1 VHCCIA
7 RNEGIVLEQGGAH
20 RARACRRG
28 TACAAGAHPHGMFTA
43 CSTHRCPRS
52 LWHLSVQ
59 RCFISGQTAWQPS
72 WQLSRSRRVVGPAAR
87 YSTACQTRSRCV
99 PEHAHVLLMSFAGT
113 PEQRCAHGDCISVH
127 VRLRCSVRACRRT
140 CGCADK
146 GCGPTVVPSQL
157 SHVICMPCVMM
168 TRRMP
173 RVCKGLSGLQTG
185 RQLLHSAIDM
195 LHKTHP
201 KRRLATLSPIPGFRR
216 WLRNRLAQT
225 HSAATLRL
233 HERPGRQMLVER
245 LLMSEVE
252 MASGASV
259 APASLQPCAV
269 LGSGYGVCRPSLHLT
284 HALHRHTSSS
294 VMHPIGRM
302 RDLFAD

>member
-1 VHCCIA
+1 M
-7 RNEGIVLEQGGAH
+7 R
-20 RARACRRG
+20 
-28 TACAAGAHPHGMFTA
+28 
-43 CSTHRCPRS
+43 
-52 LWHLSVQ
+52 
-59 RCFISGQTAWQPS
+59 
-72 WQLSRSRRVVGPAAR
+72 
-87 YSTACQTRSRCV
+87 
-99 PEHAHVLLMSFAGT
+99 
-113 PEQRCAHGDCISVH
+113 
-127 VRLRCSVRACRRT
+127 
-140 CGCADK
+140 
-146 GCGPTVVPSQL
+146 CGPTVASSQR
-157 SHVICMPCVMM
+157 SRVICTPC
-168 TRRMP
+168 
-173 RVCKGLSGLQTG
+173 VCKGLSGLQTG

-252 MASGASV
+252 MASGASL

-269 LGSGYGVCRPSLHLT
+269 SGLKLRGLRSERRLT
-284 HALHRHTSSS
+284 QALHRHTSCS

-302 RDLFAD
+302 RDC